1 MTLSEL
7 TQRYVTFKQSLGLSF
22 RSETGVL
29 KAFCRVMGEMDI
41 TDVPPS
47 RVLAYLAGSGPLT
60 SFWHTKF
67 RVLQGFYRFAI
78 GRGYVAVSPLPTI
91 LPTCPPHQPPYIY
104 TTEEVRRLLTA
115 TEQFMTPLSPLQATT
130 FRTLLLVLYSTGVRI
145 SEALA
150 LTLADVQLA
159 DSLLLVR
166 QSKFGKTRWVPTG
179 AQLTAQLHDYAHQ
192 RSQLPQP
199 AGDASA
205 CFATRTGRPLRYGR
219 VYHVFCQLRA
229 RAGIVRDDGARSQPR
244 LHDLRHTVAVTRV
257 VTWYREGADVQ
268 RLLPQLATYLGH
280 RDLRGTQHYLTM
292 TADLLQE
299 ASGRFEHYAFSEA
312 HHDADPSPRPMDSSI
327 SVGASRL
334 RTQSGPQY
342 PSQLP

>member
-41 TDVPPS
+41 VDVPPS

-115 TEQFMTPLSPLQATT
+115 TEQFMTPLSPLQAMT

-179 AQLTAQLHDYAHQ
+179 GQLTAQLHDYAHQ
-192 RSQLPQP
+192 RSRLGTPLPSLRRGRGGRC
-199 AGDASA
+199 AMAASTM
-205 CFATRTGRPLRYGR
+205 CSVNSGR
-219 VYHVFCQLRA
+219 VPASSATTERA
-229 RAGIVRDDGARSQPR
+229 PNPVSMISGI
-244 LHDLRHTVAVTRV
+244 
-257 VTWYREGADVQ
+257 
-268 RLLPQLATYLGH
+268 LP
-280 RDLRGTQHYLTM
+280 
-292 TADLLQE
+292 
-299 ASGRFEHYAFSEA
+299 
-312 HHDADPSPRPMDSSI
+312 P
-327 SVGASRL
+327 
-334 RTQSGPQY
+334 
-342 PSQLP
+342 